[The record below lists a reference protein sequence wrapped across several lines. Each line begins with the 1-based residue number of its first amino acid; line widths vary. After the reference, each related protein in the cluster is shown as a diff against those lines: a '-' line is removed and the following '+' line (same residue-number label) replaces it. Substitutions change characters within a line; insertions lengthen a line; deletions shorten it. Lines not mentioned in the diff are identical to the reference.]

1 MTRLAIDRIQRTWL
15 FARSLTEIPRKVG
28 IEMVATVSDGLERF
42 VEQQIANGKYG
53 TREEVLAAGLRLLQE
68 REQELETIR
77 AVVRVGLDEL
87 ACGEGIVLEDKEARR
102 VFFDDIKQ
110 RGREALR
117 AETQR
122 A

>member
-1 MTRLAIDRIQRTWL
+1 MRVIFGGRPIEL
-15 FARSLTEIPRKVG
+15 SRKAG
-28 IEMVATVSDGLERF
+28 FEMVAAVHDDLERF

-68 REQELETIR
+68 REQELESLR

-87 ACGEGIVLEDKEARR
+87 ARGEGILLEDEEARR
-102 VFFDDIKQ
+102 AFFEDIKQ

-117 AETQR
+117 AEAPR